1 MSNSKKIKVFF
12 FANLPIQNV
21 KASYGG
27 ATVLAFQIL
36 NYLRKDERIILKH
49 SPIRKSW
56 KPKFHLIDHFL
67 WIIKFPFV
75 IRKFDVISFHATWDF
90 NFTSAPMVWLWAK
103 LMKKKIIYHFFG
115 GHFHHQYDK
124 LPLFLKWIYN
134 KTILNSDYVFFET
147 KAMINYFQDKGI
159 TNIEWLPNA
168 REALIENLEERD
180 FQRKFVFVSRVIPEK
195 GIYEIV
201 EAAENLPTDYVI
213 DIYGPIDNR
222 YIQEEFF
229 KGKKVDYKGVL
240 SPKDVVNVLK
250 KYDIMLLP
258 TWFKG
263 EGYPGI
269 IIEALSLGM
278 PVISTEWI
286 SIPEIIEDG
295 FNGKLIEVRNSDK
308 LREAIEFFNIENYP
322 KFRQNA
328 FNSFEQ
334 FNSEIVFEK
343 LKKSYFDA

>member
-1 MSNSKKIKVFF
+1 M
-12 FANLPIQNV
+12 
-21 KASYGG
+21 
-27 ATVLAFQIL
+27 
-36 NYLRKDERIILKH
+36 
-49 SPIRKSW
+49 
-56 KPKFHLIDHFL
+56 
-67 WIIKFPFV
+67 
-75 IRKFDVISFHATWDF
+75 
-90 NFTSAPMVWLWAK
+90 
-103 LMKKKIIYHFFG
+103 
-115 GHFHHQYDK
+115 
-124 LPLFLKWIYN
+124 
-134 KTILNSDYVFFET
+134 
-147 KAMINYFQDKGI
+147 
-159 TNIEWLPNA
+159 
-168 REALIENLEERD
+168 
-180 FQRKFVFVSRVIPEK
+180 
-195 GIYEIV
+195 
-201 EAAENLPTDYVI
+201 
-213 DIYGPIDNR
+213 
-222 YIQEEFF
+222 
-229 KGKKVDYKGVL
+229 L